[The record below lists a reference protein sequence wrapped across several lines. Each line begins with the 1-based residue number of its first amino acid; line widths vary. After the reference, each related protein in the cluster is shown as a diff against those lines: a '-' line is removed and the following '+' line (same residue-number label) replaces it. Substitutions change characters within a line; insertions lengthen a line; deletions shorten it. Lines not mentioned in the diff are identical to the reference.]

1 MTERR
6 RLRRAQVTI
15 IGAYDADEA
24 ACDLAEKAG
33 FALGSLGCTIISGGR
48 GGVMEAAS
56 KGAHAAGALCIGIL
70 PGESLEE
77 GNDYLH
83 VVIPSGIRYAR
94 NLTNVLAADVVVAI
108 GGGSGT
114 LNEMSYAWMHGKTIV
129 SLIGAGGWA
138 DKLAG
143 QKIDER
149 RNDVVLRAQTIEQL
163 RQIVAERIGGID
175 SLSSVSG
182 GS

>member
-1 MTERR
+1 MTERTR
-6 RLRRAQVTI
+6 QRKAQVTI
-15 IGAYDADEA
+15 IGPYDADA
-24 ACDLAEKAG
+24 VACDLAEKAG
-33 FALGSLGCTIISGGR
+33 YAIGKLGCTIISGGR

-70 PGESLEE
+70 PGESLDE
-77 GNDYLH
+77 GNDYLQ

-114 LNEMSYAWMHGKTIV
+114 LNEMAYAWMHGKTIV
-129 SLIGAGGWA
+129 ALVGAGGWA

-143 QKIDER
+143 QRIDDR
-149 RNDVVLRAQTIEQL
+149 RKDVVIKAESVDEL
-163 RQIVAERIGGID
+163 RQIVADRIG
-175 SLSSVSG
+175 LCEC
-182 GS
+182 